1 MNDNSPQRKTSNNR
15 EIPGRRVV
23 ISDSSQLPLDY
34 SSTPGGTIFSTT
46 PGGMLFYCLLC

>member
-1 MNDNSPQRKTSNNR
+1 MNNNTPQRKTSNNR

-23 ISDSSQLPLDY
+23 INDPSQLPIDY

-46 PGGMLFYCLLC
+46 PGGTVFK